1 MNPLRRRFLQLAAA
15 AAALRAV
22 SSPVLAQPYPA
33 RPVRVIVPIAPGGQV
48 DVISRLF
55 AQKLAERLGKQF
67 YVENLPG
74 AGGTIGTSRAA
85 MAAPDGYTLLGTDGI
100 FFVTAPNLYNRVPYD
115 PSSDFEAVA
124 IAATTAQML
133 AVHPSVS
140 ARTVKELV
148 ALIKAGPGK
157 YSYASAGVGTGAH
170 LTGELFRV
178 SLGLD
183 IVPVPYNGGGP
194 AIAATV
200 GGHTQIV
207 FGSPAAIIPHA
218 LDGKLRALAVA
229 GKNRVRGLPDV
240 PTMAE
245 EGFANL
251 ESDTWVGFVAPAR
264 TPTETV
270 VLLNQE
276 IVRIAQQKDVMDR
289 MLALGFESG
298 SYTPQQ
304 MQAFIKRDSPKWA
317 SVIRESGIK
326 PQ

>member
-55 AQKLAERLGKQF
+55 AQKLSERLGKQF

-183 IVPVPYNGGGP
+183 IRRRPCNRCNCRRPYSDCFRLTSSDHPTRFGWQAARIGGRRQESG
-194 AIAATV
+194 ARTA
-200 GGHTQIV
+200 GR
-207 FGSPAAIIPHA
+207 PHH
-218 LDGKLRALAVA
+218 GRRGVCEP
-229 GKNRVRGLPDV
+229 RVRHLGWVCCTGQDTNGNSGAPQSGDCSHRSAERCDGPDACAWVRVGVLHTSTNAGLH
-240 PTMAE
+240 
-245 EGFANL
+245 
-251 ESDTWVGFVAPAR
+251 
-264 TPTETV
+264 
-270 VLLNQE
+270 
-276 IVRIAQQKDVMDR
+276 QKR
-289 MLALGFESG
+289 
-298 SYTPQQ
+298 
-304 MQAFIKRDSPKWA
+304 
-317 SVIRESGIK
+317 
-326 PQ
+326 